1 MDALRAKLSSRQ
13 RWFKRSVGGCVNI
26 WIDPKSQVNYRLMD
40 CLSLGSAPLSV
51 YPFVFCAVN
60 PISVHLQHERNR
72 TEPSNNQWSGSLL
85 SKIRIHHPQRDNPDK
100 VSGTSH
106 LLSVQA
112 NSFVEGSLVEHTMAM
127 NIYWILCWY
136 LSPPHCRL
144 SSKILERRWWSA
156 DTGFII
162 IYQKMLKWR
171 HRIKMS
177 FANQLC
183 E

>member
-1 MDALRAKLSSRQ
+1 
-13 RWFKRSVGGCVNI
+13 
-26 WIDPKSQVNYRLMD
+26 MD

-72 TEPSNNQWSGSLL
+72 TEPSNNLL

-112 NSFVEGSLVEHTMAM
+112 NSVVEGSLVEHTMAM
-127 NIYWILCWY
+127 NIYWILC
-136 LSPPHCRL
+136 
-144 SSKILERRWWSA
+144 
-156 DTGFII
+156 
-162 IYQKMLKWR
+162 
-171 HRIKMS
+171 
-177 FANQLC
+177 
-183 E
+183 